1 MLRKL
6 KQSTPG
12 GERRKTRAVCG
23 YHTAPLSWSTP
34 GEGKKRKNVGGV
46 WISRCPV
53 VFVDA
58 RWGKEGKC
66 GRRVDIT
73 PPPLFLLTPGGG
85 KEEKRGRRVDI
96 TSPCCLRRLR
106 GGKKENGGGVWVAHR
121 PVAVADAAGR
131 RGEKIG
137 RRVGSTPPVINAA
150 GEEPSPR
157 RWGE

>member
-1 MLRKL
+1 
-6 KQSTPG
+6 
-12 GERRKTRAVCG
+12 
-23 YHTAPLSWSTP
+23 
-34 GEGKKRKNVGGV
+34 V
-46 WISRCPV
+46 WISRRPV
-53 VFVDA
+53 VFVDS
-58 RWGKEGKC
+58 G
-66 GRRVDIT
+66 
-73 PPPLFLLTPGGG
+73 
-85 KEEKRGRRVDI
+85 
-96 TSPCCLRRLR
+96 